1 MVVVFKDF
9 VTRKTVINFATTS
22 SVRRCAPNL
31 SSHQQVH
38 TAKIY
43 LDVIYASL
51 KKDTLGC
58 ARNSLPPSS

>member
-9 VTRKTVINFATTS
+9 VTRKTIINFATTS
-22 SVRRCAPNL
+22 SVRRCAPYL

-51 KKDTLGC
+51 KKDALGC